1 MNTNTS
7 PIGLDGI
14 QNTIESYTHG
24 NMRRDP
30 DSILI
35 QDSSP
40 RVTNSRKDCHY
51 ASDNSSS
58 RDSGDYQDRRRRKRK
73 RTIDDIED
81 RYHSYDQREMR
92 KEKKHKKDS
101 RKERKYKRDDR
112 EERKHDRRGDKHHKD
127 DRKDRKHKKHERKER
142 KQKRR
147 ERKERK
153 HKRHE
158 RRERER
164 QNFEEDSRHSRKNR
178 YESDGY
184 NSDSSEGTY
193 INNDR
198 KRIRSQQ
205 KKRQRSDSSCE
216 KKSYLPSTFHRS
228 SPRSNL
234 QSSQR
239 QITPMS
245 PSFISKKTREGCR
258 SSSNDSM
265 DSRVYSSFNRGTKNA
280 YIEPEWETQNS
291 LLQSKRSSEVPEG
304 SYRGSTPT
312 SSETIHQAMIKNEC
326 SNELQFKNDFEIP
339 NQFKSINILSNES
352 YIKGYMNEYTY
363 ASDNDDLNINS
374 NLSPVVQG
382 IYKVLIDVMAFQCVS
397 SERIYEVQP
406 MPNHMKPV
414 QTVSSVQDFVI
425 LQALT
430 QNWKEHSTCC
440 FMEEFAFAFRLAAH
454 IILKS
459 NESARLEKLVEAK
472 KRGLVTLLRSLR
484 GCYSLIQQKIYDFE
498 AGCPVKD
505 NIQNFFSVPSKCS
518 FSKAQI
524 LLLDIVP
531 LLTDGAESIGLLG
544 SKRSKAVLENLL
556 KLDSVSLK
564 RKIKTKEP
572 SSLWSFNDG
581 LIELFIRQLLHQE
594 NDDSLKIMIENI
606 SITESESIAYVCV
619 SENISSQCYYA
630 VTNVRKM
637 RRVQLE
643 RIAFI
648 SDHNINLEMTNS
660 VLEGCSYLSRLYEIM
675 RHSANNSDRR
685 LASFLSHVQ
694 QNDTIAHMAFYFFHM
709 VMAYDITADQGGL
722 HAKSVYRP
730 DNLSSVVLASLL
742 LASKCVESPISLKNL
757 IMFSNMMEQDI
768 SANVSKNIPLSK
780 PMEELVKTYE
790 MHIQSLF
797 GFDLPLAS
805 VLPYSFINDIV
816 ETFCLD
822 LSEIPVLRQSFL
834 DVGVTHSNISLL
846 GTPKLV
852 AFATC
857 YYASNHLQK
866 LSISP
871 AWKSNISEKE
881 KDAIISIADYMKH
894 VSLFFENN
902 KKAIDSL
909 VPIEKPSIQRLIC
922 ILNNQIGLM

>member
-1 MNTNTS
+1 
-7 PIGLDGI
+7 
-14 QNTIESYTHG
+14 
-24 NMRRDP
+24 
-30 DSILI
+30 
-35 QDSSP
+35 
-40 RVTNSRKDCHY
+40 
-51 ASDNSSS
+51 
-58 RDSGDYQDRRRRKRK
+58 
-73 RTIDDIED
+73 
-81 RYHSYDQREMR
+81 
-92 KEKKHKKDS
+92 
-101 RKERKYKRDDR
+101 
-112 EERKHDRRGDKHHKD
+112 
-127 DRKDRKHKKHERKER
+127 
-142 KQKRR
+142 
-147 ERKERK
+147 
-153 HKRHE
+153 
-158 RRERER
+158 
-164 QNFEEDSRHSRKNR
+164 
-178 YESDGY
+178 
-184 NSDSSEGTY
+184 
-193 INNDR
+193 
-198 KRIRSQQ
+198 
-205 KKRQRSDSSCE
+205 
-216 KKSYLPSTFHRS
+216 
-228 SPRSNL
+228 
-234 QSSQR
+234 
-239 QITPMS
+239 
-245 PSFISKKTREGCR
+245 
-258 SSSNDSM
+258 
-265 DSRVYSSFNRGTKNA
+265 
-280 YIEPEWETQNS
+280 
-291 LLQSKRSSEVPEG
+291 
-304 SYRGSTPT
+304 
-312 SSETIHQAMIKNEC
+312 MIKNEC

-339 NQFKSINILSNES
+339 NQLKSISILSNES
-352 YIKGYMNEYTY
+352 YIKGFMNEYTY
-363 ASDNDDLNINS
+363 ASDNNNLNRDS

-414 QTVSSVQDFVI
+414 QTVSSVQDFVV

-430 QNWKEHSTCC
+430 KNWKEHSTCC

-454 IILKS
+454 CILKS
-459 NESARLEKLVEAK
+459 NKSARLEKLVEAK
-472 KRGLVTLLRSLR
+472 KRGLVTLIRSLR

-505 NIQNFFSVPSKCS
+505 NIQNFFSVLSKCS

-524 LLLDIVP
+524 LLLDIIP
-531 LLTDGAESIGLLG
+531 LLTDGAESIGRMG
-544 SKRSKAVLENLL
+544 NKRSKAVLENLL

-594 NDDSLKIMIENI
+594 NDDSLKVMIENI
-606 SITESESIAYVCV
+606 SITQSESIAYVCV
-619 SENISSQCYYA
+619 SENISSQCYNA

-648 SDHNINLEMTNS
+648 SDHNIDHEITNS
-660 VLEGCSYLSRLYEIM
+660 VLEGCSYLSRLYKIM
-675 RHSANNSDRR
+675 QYSSHNSDRR
-685 LASFLSHVQ
+685 LASFLSQVQ

-709 VMAYDITADQGGL
+709 VMAYDITAEQGVL

-730 DNLSSVVLASLL
+730 ENLSSVVLASFL
-742 LASKCVESPISLKNL
+742 LASKCLESPISLKNL

-768 SANVSKNIPLSK
+768 SVNVSKNIPLSK

-822 LSEIPVLRQSFL
+822 RSKIAVLRQSFL

-846 GTPKLV
+846 DTPKIV

-857 YYASNHLQK
+857 YYASNHLQI
-866 LSISP
+866 LNISP

-881 KDAIISIADYMKH
+881 QDAIISIADHMKH

-902 KKAIDSL
+902 KKTIDLL
-909 VPIEKPSIQRLIC
+909 VPVEKPSIRRLVDT
-922 ILNNQIGLM
+922 LNNQIDLI